1 MAYVFNDAVSDRIRS
16 ATAPVTAA
24 PFSIACWARSDDE
37 TAAQAA
43 ISIGDKDVTGHFWDI
58 LFVGN
63 VAGDPIR
70 FRALAGGT
78 AGSAEAVGIDYA
90 ANTWYHVCG
99 VETSSTSR
107 AVFVNGG
114 AKGTNA
120 TNRSPAN
127 ADNVTVGA
135 DGNSTPSSPF
145 SGDIAEAA
153 VWSVALTDA
162 EVAVLGTGVPAFMV
176 RPASLV
182 FYAPLVRGAIDIR
195 SGNVLTITGATVSA
209 HPRVFYPPLP
219 RIMEYTP
226 AAAPASLGPL
236 FDARR
241 LSGGGILAG
250 RLAG

>member
-1 MAYVFNDAVSDRIRS
+1 MAYLFDDALVHRIRS
-16 ATAPVTAA
+16 ASTPVTAA
-24 PFSIACWARSDDE
+24 PFTMACWARPDAE
-37 TAAQAA
+37 NVAAAA
-43 ISIGDKDVTGHFWDI
+43 LSIGDKDVGAHFWDI

-78 AGSAEAVGIDYA
+78 AGSAEATGIDFA

-99 VETSSTSR
+99 VETSATDR
-107 AVFVNGG
+107 AVFVDGG
-114 AKGTNA
+114 NKGTNA

-127 ADNVTVGA
+127 ADNITIGA
-135 DGNSTPSSPF
+135 DGNSTFSSPF
-145 SGDIAEAA
+145 SGDVAEAA
-153 VWSVALTDA
+153 VWNVALTDA
-162 EVAVLGTGVPAFMV
+162 EVAVLGKGVPAFMV
-176 RPASLV
+176 RPSALV
-182 FYAPLVRGAIDIR
+182 FYAPLIRGAIDIR
-195 SGNVLTITGATVSA
+195 AGNALTVTTPVPSP